1 MGGKSS
7 LLNALAREEAA
18 IVSTEAGTTRDV
30 IELRIDLGGYA
41 ASLADTAGLRGS
53 KNLIEQE
60 GVRRALDRARHAD
73 LKLLIVDAE
82 AWPEIPADI
91 AKESGAN
98 SWLVI
103 NKIDLHKIGQ
113 EKSRLEAVRVFQL
126 SAKTGQGL
134 PELLAA
140 LKEEVVGRLG
150 GVEGMPLTR
159 LRHRKALEE
168 TVKSLERSLR
178 TDHCDPALTAEDIR
192 MAARALGRITGRIDV
207 EDVLDVVFADF
218 CIGK

>member
-1 MGGKSS
+1 MSS
-7 LLNALAREEAA
+7 
-18 IVSTEAGTTRDV
+18 
-30 IELRIDLGGYA
+30 
-41 ASLADTAGLRGS
+41 
-53 KNLIEQE
+53 
-60 GVRRALDRARHAD
+60 
-73 LKLLIVDAE
+73 
-82 AWPEIPADI
+82 
-91 AKESGAN
+91 
-98 SWLVI
+98 
-103 NKIDLHKIGQ
+103 KIDLHKIGQ

-126 SAKTGQGL
+126 SAKTSQGL

-140 LKEEVVGRLG
+140 LEEEVVGRLG

-159 LRHRKALEE
+159 LRHRRALEE